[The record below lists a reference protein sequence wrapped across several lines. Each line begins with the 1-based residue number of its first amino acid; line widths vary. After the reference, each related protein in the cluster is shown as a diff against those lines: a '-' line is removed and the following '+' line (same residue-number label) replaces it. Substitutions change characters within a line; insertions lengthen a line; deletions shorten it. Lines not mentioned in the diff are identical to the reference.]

1 MNSSATPSASG
12 RQARISTTVRNLA
25 AVLLDARSTVEELT
39 TLNPDA
45 ASSALILGLLENT
58 QRTIAYGQL
67 HATFHAE
74 VNQIYRLDPETAT
87 HLDALAAA
95 PQALADGTTAIPA
108 ERMCTGMAQHRNTA
122 AYLQAHLHISAS
134 EARRRL
140 TGARLLVAPA
150 PSFGLAAPLP
160 GPDMDFSSTEWT
172 MGRTGTESTL
182 APPLFPVLAQAAADG
197 TADVGNLA
205 QLAGRL
211 EGMQPRIH
219 QREDASKLNTAIE
232 ESLAH
237 EARTAEP
244 RNAHKALSD
253 WGAYLE
259 TNGAPMTDE
268 EIRAKRGM
276 FYRGVREGFAEYLL
290 RCDPIDA
297 ESIESFGEAWSNP
310 RSNKVPPVSASTAG
324 PHTVDPPTVGP
335 PTVGAGNCD
344 GQATARKP
352 VTRPVAP
359 VGIPAPAWAIAP
371 GMAPDQVPL
380 SSWVDGV
387 ATSNGTDNTTNTNT
401 NTGSGDM
408 LGLVDPRTTPQL
420 LLDGIIA
427 SINGSLTGTALS
439 ESGGLPVRVGVLI
452 DYQSLLGQCETAGIT
467 GHGRVVSAENIRRL
481 ACDAGILPAVLGSQ
495 GEILDLG
502 REVRGFSPAQR
513 KALAMRDRGCCI
525 PGCHRPASTTEA
537 HHVKSW
543 LDGGVTSVA
552 NGALTCG
559 YHHLQIHAGLI
570 TLRMIDGIPY
580 VVERAGQPR
589 GDPERN
595 LWWHPELRTV
605 GFIPPLFTD

>member
-1 MNSSATPSASG
+1 M
-12 RQARISTTVRNLA
+12 
-25 AVLLDARSTVEELT
+25 
-39 TLNPDA
+39 
-45 ASSALILGLLENT
+45 
-58 QRTIAYGQL
+58 
-67 HATFHAE
+67 
-74 VNQIYRLDPETAT
+74 
-87 HLDALAAA
+87 
-95 PQALADGTTAIPA
+95 
-108 ERMCTGMAQHRNTA
+108 
-122 AYLQAHLHISAS
+122 
-134 EARRRL
+134 
-140 TGARLLVAPA
+140 
-150 PSFGLAAPLP
+150 
-160 GPDMDFSSTEWT
+160 
-172 MGRTGTESTL
+172 GTESIL

-219 QREDASKLNTAIE
+219 QREDASQLNTAIE

-259 TNGAPMTDE
+259 TNGAPMSDE

-324 PHTVDPPTVGP
+324 PTTDRLSRGGSDSTEHRD
-335 PTVGAGNCD
+335 AH
-344 GQATARKP
+344 KP
-352 VTRPVAP
+352 ATRPVAP
-359 VGIPAPAWAIAP
+359 AGIPAPAWAIAP
-371 GMAPDQVPL
+371 GTVPDQVPL

-387 ATSNGTDNTTNTNT
+387 PTSNGTDNT
-401 NTGSGDM
+401 NTGMGTGTGAGEM

-452 DYQSLLGQCETAGIT
+452 DYQSLLGHCETAGIT
-467 GHGRVVSAENIRRL
+467 GHGRVISAANIRRL
-481 ACDAGILPAVLGSQ
+481 ACDAGILPAVLGSK

-513 KALAMRDRGCCI
+513 KALAIRDRGCCI

-543 LDGGVTSVA
+543 LDGGVTSVD

-580 VVERAGQPR
+580 VVARAGQPR

>member
-1 MNSSATPSASG
+1 MNSSAAPSASG

-25 AVLLDARSTVEELT
+25 AVLLHARSTLEELT

-45 ASSALILGLLENT
+45 ASSALLLGLLENT

-74 VNQIYRLDPETAT
+74 VNQIYRLDPETAA
-87 HLDALAAA
+87 HLDALAAT
-95 PQALADGTTAIPA
+95 PQALADGTTDVPP

-150 PSFGLAAPLP
+150 PTPGLATALP
-160 GPDMDFSSTEWT
+160 GPANDPSSTDGT
-172 MGRTGTESTL
+172 VGTESIL

-219 QREDASKLNTAIE
+219 QREDASQLNTAIE

-324 PHTVDPPTVGP
+324 PHTA
-335 PTVGAGNCD
+335 GAGNLD
-344 GQATARKP
+344 ANAHETARKP

-359 VGIPAPAWAIAP
+359 AGIPAPAWAIAP
-371 GMAPDQVPL
+371 GTAPDQVPL

-387 ATSNGTDNTTNTNT
+387 PTSNGTDNTNYTNTSA
-401 NTGSGDM
+401 GEM
-408 LGLVDPRTTPQL
+408 LGLVDTRTTPQL

-467 GHGRVVSAENIRRL
+467 GHGRVISAANIRRL
-481 ACDAGILPAVLGSQ
+481 ACDAGILPAVLGSK

-513 KALAMRDRGCCI
+513 KALAIRDRGCCI

-543 LDGGVTSVA
+543 LDGGVTSVD

-580 VVERAGQPR
+580 VVARAGQPR